1 MEMVVHLCDPLQ
13 PARTVL
19 SRPERSFQKFLS
31 IPTVGKFFKNIF
43 KMSKWFEYQY
53 CSNYHIES
61 IINSVNNLSLTQ
73 SQYSIII
80 KWGSRSLQTPNSLT
94 MKGWSSLEYI
104 SISCLNSKNR
114 CSSFISRDLTTTK
127 VSGSTSRMSRALA
140 RNMSP
145 NTPLPTNTS
154 KACDE
159 NVLVKSTPHAD
170 KFVCKN

>member
-1 MEMVVHLCDPLQ
+1 MNI
-13 PARTVL
+13 
-19 SRPERSFQKFLS
+19 S
-31 IPTVGKFFKNIF
+31 ICTIVTN
-43 KMSKWFEYQY
+43 
-53 CSNYHIES
+53 IES
-61 IINSVNNLSLTQ
+61 IINSVDNIFLTQ

-127 VSGSTSRMSRALA
+127 VSGSTSRISRALA

-154 KACDE
+154 KACEE
-159 NVLVKSTPHAD
+159 NVLVKSTSHICMQKLNND
-170 KFVCKN
+170 LNSLYRDLDDQRKNMEGAFLFQNLKL

>member
-1 MEMVVHLCDPLQ
+1 MNI
-13 PARTVL
+13 
-19 SRPERSFQKFLS
+19 S
-31 IPTVGKFFKNIF
+31 ICTIVTT
-43 KMSKWFEYQY
+43 
-53 CSNYHIES
+53 IES
-61 IINSVNNLSLTQ
+61 IINSVDNISLTQ

-127 VSGSTSRMSRALA
+127 VSGSTSRISRALA

-145 NTPLPTNTS
+145 NTPLPTNSS
-154 KACDE
+154 KACEE
-159 NVLVKSTPHAD
+159 NELVKSTSHICMQKLNND
-170 KFVCKN
+170 LNSLYRDLDDQRKNMEGAFLFQNLKL